1 MKQLGVVILIGLA
14 LAACGEATLPVTR
27 IERPQRTQVVALTT
41 PATLATTALPVS
53 APSPCILPTPPP
65 TPAPTPTPIADVAM
79 RDFWTE
85 TGPEALARH
94 ADLIILG
101 TVGGP
106 ATAIALPPT
115 AATRMS
121 VNIATDTPVQVECT
135 LKGRASG
142 PTVQVRTEGGC
153 LPDGSCTA
161 VSHGATLRAGQR
173 VVLLLQHGEADYYT
187 SWEDGV
193 YEIAG
198 DEAHSPRH
206 RFALGELLQRIAQRN
221 H

>member
-1 MKQLGVVILIGLA
+1 MKQLGVVILISLA
-14 LAACGEATLPVTR
+14 LAACGKPTLPVTR
-27 IERPQRTQVVALTT
+27 IERPQRTEVVTLTA
-41 PATLATTALPVS
+41 PATQATTALPVS
-53 APSPCILPTPPP
+53 APAPCILPTPPP
-65 TPAPTPTPIADVAM
+65 TGAPTPTPIADVAM
-79 RDFWTE
+79 RDFWIE

-106 ATAIALPPT
+106 TTAVALPPT
-115 AATRMS
+115 APHHM
-121 VNIATDTPVQVECT
+121 NIATDTPVQVECT

-206 RFALGELLQRIAQRN
+206 RFALGDLLRRIAQRN